1 MKRIA
6 IVVVVFF
13 FVVGLHAQ
21 KGGFNYHFSGF
32 VDPQLFM
39 DSRQVVGARESELL
53 FYPAPKDLDAEGND
67 LNAVPN
73 LNM

>member
-6 IVVVVFF
+6 IVVVVHF

-32 VDPQLFM
+32 VDP
-39 DSRQVVGARESELL
+39 
-53 FYPAPKDLDAEGND
+53 
-67 LNAVPN
+67 
-73 LNM
+73 